1 MAAKPLVIY
10 HANCVDGITAAWVFR
25 CHFGPGGCDFHPAT
39 YGEAPPETPGRDV
52 FVVDFSYPRDVMKAL
67 ILGSR
72 RTVVLD
78 HHKTAEA
85 ALVGILEELQQIGQ
99 RQPGDRIIFDMER
112 SGAGLAWDY
121 LSQEVAYGGWH
132 RTCPACGASG
142 HIDCTTHP
150 SNFNLHHPGCELA
163 RPWLVNYVEDRDLW
177 RLALPGTREV
187 SAYIAS
193 LPMTFEEWDTLSATP
208 WKTVADKGAAVQRYI
223 DTYGAKAR
231 EMARVEEI
239 SGHRV
244 PTINLPY
251 MNCSEHVG
259 ALAEEYPDAPF
270 AAGYF
275 RRADGR
281 WQFSL
286 RARAGFDVSEVAKVF
301 GGGGHA
307 GAAGFDVAILPWES
321 R

>member
-1 MAAKPLVIY
+1 MNDKPLVIY
-10 HANCVDGITAAWVFR
+10 HKDCFDGFTAAWIFR
-25 CHFGPGGCDFHPAT
+25 NYFGSDCDFHPAS
-39 YGEAPPETPGRDV
+39 YGTPPPDVTGRV
-52 FVVDFSYPRDVMKAL
+52 VYVVDFSYPRDVMKAL

-99 RQPGDRIIFDMER
+99 RQPGDEVVFDMQR
-112 SGAGLAWDY
+112 SGAGIAWDY
-121 LSQEVAYGGWH
+121 LSVQAFP
-132 RTCPACGASG
+132 R
-142 HIDCTTHP
+142 DRFHP
-150 SNFNLHHPGCELA
+150 VP
-163 RPWLVNYVEDRDLW
+163 RRWLVDYVEDRDLW
-177 RLALPGTREV
+177 RQALPRTREV
-187 SAYIAS
+187 SAYISS
-193 LPMTFEEWDTLSATP
+193 LPMTFEEWDALAAST
-208 WKTVADKGAAVQRYI
+208 WQDVADKGAAVQQYI
-223 DTYGAKAR
+223 DTYGRKAR
-231 EMARVEEI
+231 EMARFEMI
-239 SGHRV
+239 AGYHV

-286 RARAGFDVSEVAKVF
+286 RSRDGFDVSEVAKGF
-301 GGGGHA
+301 GGGGHVA
-307 GAAGFDVAILPWES
+307 AAGFDVASLPWEVVCG
-321 R
+321 RG

>member
-1 MAAKPLVIY
+1 MA
-10 HANCVDGITAAWVFR
+10 
-25 CHFGPGGCDFHPAT
+25 
-39 YGEAPPETPGRDV
+39 
-52 FVVDFSYPRDVMKAL
+52 
-67 ILGSR
+67 
-72 RTVVLD
+72 
-78 HHKTAEA
+78 
-85 ALVGILEELQQIGQ
+85 
-99 RQPGDRIIFDMER
+99 R
-112 SGAGLAWDY
+112 SGAGIAWDY
-121 LSQEVAYGGWH
+121 LSSQVFPPDRFEKV
-132 RTCPACGASG
+132 R
-142 HIDCTTHP
+142 
-150 SNFNLHHPGCELA
+150 
-163 RPWLVNYVEDRDLW
+163 RPWLVDYIEDRDLW
-177 RLALPGTREV
+177 RQALPRTREV

-208 WKTVADKGAAVQRYI
+208 WKAVADKGAAVQRYI

-231 EMARVEEI
+231 EMARVEGI

-286 RARAGFDVSEVAKVF
+286 RSRDGFDVSAIAKVF
-301 GGGGHA
+301 GGGGHV
-307 GAAGFDVAILPWES
+307 GAAGFDVDRLPWEIPHTPES
-321 R
+321 PEPAEEEPPKEV

>member
-1 MAAKPLVIY
+1 MNAKPLVIY
-10 HANCVDGITAAWVFR
+10 HKDCFDGITAAWVFR
-25 CHFGPGGCDFHPAT
+25 CYFGPGGCDFHPAS
-39 YGEAPPETPGRDV
+39 YGTPPPDV
-52 FVVDFSYPRDVMKAL
+52 TERVVYVVDFSYPAGHMLDLAMQ
-67 ILGSR
+67 SR
-72 RTVVLD
+72 RFVVLD

-85 ALVGILEELQQIGQ
+85 ALAGLPDELA
-99 RQPGDRIIFDMER
+99 RVRPGMLDEVIFDMAR

-121 LSQEVAYGGWH
+121 LFGNAGAI
-132 RTCPACGASG
+132 PASL
-142 HIDCTTHP
+142 
-150 SNFNLHHPGCELA
+150 SVA
-163 RPWLVNYVEDRDLW
+163 RPWLVDYIEDRDLW
-177 RLALPGTREV
+177 RQALPRTREV

-286 RARAGFDVSEVAKVF
+286 RSRDGFDVSEVAKGF

-307 GAAGFDVAILPWES
+307 GAAGFDVASLPWEVVCG
-321 R
+321 

>member
-1 MAAKPLVIY
+1 MERPLVIY
-10 HANCVDGITAAWVFR
+10 HANCFDGITAAWVFR

-39 YGEAPPETPGRDV
+39 CGEAPPDTSGRV
-52 FVVDFSYPRDVMKAL
+52 VYVVDFSYPRAAMLSL

-72 RTVVLD
+72 RCVVLD

-85 ALVGILEELQQIGQ
+85 ALSGILEELQQIGQ
-99 RQPGDRIIFDMER
+99 RQPGDEVVFDMAR

-121 LSQEVAYGGWH
+121 LFGNA
-132 RTCPACGASG
+132 GA
-142 HIDCTTHP
+142 IP
-150 SNFNLHHPGCELA
+150 SSLSVA
-163 RPWLVNYVEDRDLW
+163 RPWLVDYIEDRDLW
-177 RLALPGTREV
+177 RQALPRTREV

-193 LPMTFEEWDTLSATP
+193 LPMTFEEWDALSATP
-208 WKTVADKGAAVQRYI
+208 WKAVADKGAAVQRYI

-231 EMARVEEI
+231 EMARFEVI
-239 SGHRV
+239 AGHRV
-244 PTINLPY
+244 PTVNLPY

-259 ALAEEYPDAPF
+259 ALADENPNAPF

-275 RRADGR
+275 RRGDGR

-286 RARAGFDVSEVAKVF
+286 RARGDFDVSEVAKSF

-307 GAAGFDVAILPWES
+307 GAAGFDVAVLPWEA
-321 R
+321 RP